1 MAGASFACCPNWVA
15 PTPWR
20 SFQSKR
26 AVLPFGNFQ
35 PENWFQIN
43 FFQQSQEK
51 ITFLPWGSPS
61 HLRKKTTTNIWDSTF
76 LSMKNWWHFVNVNK
90 QLDFNHGRRVYLWF
104 LLGQIHLTRSTVI
117 FSTHLSSM
125 WKRYMLHE
133 SCWSF
138 SVAIPLPVHRM
149 PTEVPGI
156 STPLNPLPTERLALM
171 YSRCFYCPDFHFAK
185 VAKKNTIAPSWNIIK
200 VRKSQRFGLFSRS
213 VDGGAP
219 PALVSVPS
227 PTTKPMKW
235 NGKKGWC

>member
-35 PENWFQIN
+35 PENGFRAT
-43 FFQQSQEK
+43 SSSKSPEK
-51 ITFLPWGSPS
+51 SRLSPGGPRHTFE
-61 HLRKKTTTNIWDSTF
+61 KKKIWDSTS

-90 QLDFNHGRRVYLWF
+90 QLDFNHRRRVYLW
-104 LLGQIHLTRSTVI
+104 I
-117 FSTHLSSM
+117 FVGSNSLNTINYKILNSSM

-156 STPLNPLPTERLALM
+156 LTPLNPLPTERLALM
-171 YSRCFYCPDFHFAK
+171 YSRCFSCPDFHFAK
-185 VAKKNTIAPSWNIIK
+185 VAKKIPLHLHET
-200 VRKSQRFGLFSRS
+200 
-213 VDGGAP
+213 
-219 PALVSVPS
+219 
-227 PTTKPMKW
+227 
-235 NGKKGWC
+235 